1 MRRPRTIPLIST
13 IVIVVALAVAAVVMV
28 QRHRNR
34 VLSDTISEPAP
45 EEGPRQHRL
54 LPNVEGATMVV
65 PDRPHGAGEMR
76 GPGHL
81 EGVTRR
87 REFKVNTN
95 SLGLRGPE
103 VELPAPGYRVMT
115 TGDSVTFGWGVEY
128 EDSWP
133 AQLGRELD
141 VDVVNASWPGANP
154 ERMCRYVTEQAEA
167 LDVDLVLLC
176 WGPVAGGDELERVIR
191 RVRETAEAIA
201 PIPLGWVIPPPGT
214 FDPLGVRN
222 AREIYPELP
231 GMIPEVP
238 VFDVTPA
245 FRAALPLPG
254 VVGEFDGELQRMI
267 KLPERTVLVEA
278 KGPPHGVA
286 PELLAMFENDP
297 SLKEPLFFDEGH
309 PDAEGF
315 TLFSREVAAWVRAQG
330 WVE

>member
-1 MRRPRTIPLIST
+1 MRRPRPIPLISIT
-13 IVIVVALAVAAVVMV
+13 VIVVALTVAVVV
-28 QRHRNR
+28 SVRRNRTR

-65 PDRPHGAGEMR
+65 PDRPHSAHEMR
-76 GPGHL
+76 GRGHL
-81 EGVTRR
+81 EGIGRR

-103 VELPAPGYRVMT
+103 VAVPATGYRIMC

-133 AQLGRELD
+133 AQLSRELG
-141 VDVVNASWPGANP
+141 VDTVNAAWPGAQP
-154 ERMCRYVTEQAEA
+154 DRMCRYASEQARP

-176 WGPVAGGDELERVIR
+176 WGPFSGGEPLQAVIKQ
-191 RVRETAEAIA
+191 VRETAAAIA

-214 FDPLGVRN
+214 FDPLGVHN
-222 AREIYPELP
+222 AREVYPRLAEL
-231 GMIPEVP
+231 IPDIP

-254 VVGEFDGELQRMI
+254 VVGEMDGDLQRMI
-267 KLPERTVLVEA
+267 KLPEGTVLVEA
-278 KGPPHGVA
+278 VGAPNSIA
-286 PELLAMFENDP
+286 PEIVAKFEADP
-297 SLKEPLFFDEGH
+297 TLKEPLFFDEGH

-315 TLFSREVAAWVRAQG
+315 TLFASEVAGWVRSQG

>member
-1 MRRPRTIPLIST
+1 
-13 IVIVVALAVAAVVMV
+13 VAVVV
-28 QRHRNR
+28 SVRRNRTR
-34 VLSDTISEPAP
+34 VLSDTISAPAP

-65 PDRPHGAGEMR
+65 PDRPHSAHEMR
-76 GPGHL
+76 GRGHL
-81 EGVTRR
+81 EGIGRR

-103 VELPAPGYRVMT
+103 VAVPATGYRIMC

-133 AQLGRELD
+133 AQLSRELG
-141 VDVVNASWPGANP
+141 VDTVNAAWPGAQP
-154 ERMCRYVTEQAEA
+154 DRMCRYASEQARP

-176 WGPVAGGDELERVIR
+176 WGPFSGGEPLQAVIKQ
-191 RVRETAEAIA
+191 VRETAAAIA

-214 FDPLGVRN
+214 FDPLGVHN
-222 AREIYPELP
+222 AREVYPRLAEL
-231 GMIPEVP
+231 IPDIP

-254 VVGEFDGELQRMI
+254 VVGEMDGDLQRMI
-267 KLPERTVLVEA
+267 KLPEGTVLVEA
-278 KGPPHGVA
+278 VGAPNSIA
-286 PELLAMFENDP
+286 PEIVAKFEADP
-297 SLKEPLFFDEGH
+297 TLKEPLFFDEGH

-315 TLFSREVAAWVRAQG
+315 TLFASEVAGWVRSQG